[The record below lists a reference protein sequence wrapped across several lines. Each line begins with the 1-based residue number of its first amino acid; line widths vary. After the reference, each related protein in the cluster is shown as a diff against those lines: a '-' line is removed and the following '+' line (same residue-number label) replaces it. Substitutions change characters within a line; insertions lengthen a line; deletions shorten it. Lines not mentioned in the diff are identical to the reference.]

1 MTLSHTSQ
9 SPNNSHFRLEA
20 RDVSKAFG
28 RRIICRDVRITV
40 TTGESLAVVGP
51 NGSGKSTFVKMLAGL
66 IRPDSGTIQY
76 RAGDVTYKAEQWHQ
90 HLSMVSP
97 ELALYEELSGYEN
110 LEFAGEVLGL
120 TRRRADLD
128 LLLDEI
134 GLHGRGSDLVAAYS
148 SGMKQRLKFALA
160 FLKEPQILL
169 LDEPTVT
176 LDDDGV
182 ARVWSALSRRRLA
195 LIIATNDSNEAA
207 RAQRRIVM
215 GVSSNA

>member
-1 MTLSHTSQ
+1 MTLSSFSHGS
-9 SPNNSHFRLEA
+9 NNINFRLEA
-20 RDVSKAFG
+20 REVSKAFG
-28 RRIICRDVRITV
+28 RRIICRDIRVTV
-40 TTGESLAVVGP
+40 SSGESLAVVGP

-76 RAGDVTYKAEQWHQ
+76 RAGDQTFKPEEWHQ

-97 ELALYEELSGYEN
+97 ELALYEELTGYEN

-120 TRRRADLD
+120 GRGRSDLD
-128 LLLDEI
+128 ELLDEI
-134 GLHGRGSDLVAAYS
+134 GLHGRGADFVAAYS

-160 FLKEPQILL
+160 FLKEPQVLL

-182 ARVWSALSRRRLA
+182 ARVWSALAKRRLA
-195 LIIATNDSNEAA
+195 LVIATNDSNEAA